1 MSQHLKAQTQELMG
15 IVTSPNKNHR
25 TGHGLVPVSQVE
37 QIGNFLRHCR
47 QCFDTHPLWFILFI
61 TFYYLTLI
69 EILVGYLY
77 VKRREQPSPQFSVAP
92 KGDTNCNNFALFSSV
107 HYVQYIYIYTLGS
120 LLIRKSYHLANMWTL
135 KNLWIGNY
143 NQDTIYSSSSEKT
156 VIFFAVAD
164 SYI

>member
-107 HYVQYIYIYTLGS
+107 HYVQYIYICIHWVHCSYVRVTTWPTCGHWKTFELETIIRILYIHHRAKKRWYF
-120 LLIRKSYHLANMWTL
+120 LL
-135 KNLWIGNY
+135 
-143 NQDTIYSSSSEKT
+143 
-156 VIFFAVAD
+156 
-164 SYI
+164 